1 MKKSSVVFVALSII
15 AALVLSACGGGGDS
29 SSSSTSSEST
39 TTETGGETKDTSSG
53 GEGGKIM
60 KGPSEEPPK
69 LILQGLEPLPKPP
82 PKGINVQALQ
92 CDFPTC
98 EPPVKALQ
106 EAAKALGWNVKVTVF
121 KTGAPQSALTAAI
134 NAPNTEFIY
143 MSGVQQTIVEPQI
156 KQAEEKGIKLI
167 DTTNPEPPRPPAW
180 PVEVAQLY
188 TAEGAEG
195 MAEWI
200 INDSEGKAKVAFV
213 GLPEVAATAA
223 EPPVMEKIFKENC
236 PECSFKEIPVT
247 GEELASGSVPAKVVA
262 FLQSNPEIDYVDTA
276 FGNLLTGVPQALK
289 SAGLSEKVKVT
300 SKNGMESPEAEML
313 AKGEVVAFNIGG
325 ELENGPMAVD
335 AMARIVEELPLPQKV
350 YEKAQHWLCT
360 PETVELCENW
370 VSPPNLLGQFE
381 ELWGLK

>member
-1 MKKSSVVFVALSII
+1 VALSII

-29 SSSSTSSEST
+29 SSSSTSPETST
-39 TTETGGETKDTSSG
+39 TASGGESNEG
-53 GEGGKIM
+53 GGAAEGGEGGSEGGKIM
-60 KGPSEEPPK
+60 KGPSETPPK

-82 PKGINVQALQ
+82 PEGINVAALQ

-98 EPPVKALQ
+98 EPPVKALE

-121 KTGAPQSALTAAI
+121 KTGAPQSALSAAL
-134 NAPNTEFIY
+134 NAPGTEFVY
-143 MSGVQQTIVEPQI
+143 MSGVQQSIVEPQI
-156 KQAEEKGIKLI
+156 KLAEEKGIKLI

-247 GEELASGSVPAKVVA
+247 GEELAAGTVPAKVIA

-289 SAGLSEKVKVT
+289 SAGLAEKVKVT

-313 AKGEVVAFNIGG
+313 ANEEVVAFNIGG

-335 AMARIVEELPLPQKV
+335 AMARIVEGLPLDQKI

-360 PETVELCENW
+360 PETVDLCKDW
-370 VSPPNLLGQFE
+370 VSPPNLLQQFE

>member
-1 MKKSSVVFVALSII
+1 
-15 AALVLSACGGGGDS
+15 
-29 SSSSTSSEST
+29 
-39 TTETGGETKDTSSG
+39 
-53 GEGGKIM
+53 M
-60 KGPSEEPPK
+60 KGPSETPPK

-82 PKGINVQALQ
+82 PKGINVAALQ

-143 MSGVQQTIVEPQI
+143 MSGVQQSIVEPQI

-223 EPPVMEKIFKENC
+223 EPPVMEKIFEEHC

-313 AKGEVVAFNIGG
+313 ANEEVVAFNIGG
-325 ELENGPMAVD
+325 ELENGPMAID
-335 AMARIVEELPLPQKV
+335 AMARIVEGLPLNQKI

-360 PETVELCENW
+360 PKTVDLCKNW
-370 VSPPNLLGQFE
+370 VAPPNLLQQFE
-381 ELWGLK
+381 ELWDLK